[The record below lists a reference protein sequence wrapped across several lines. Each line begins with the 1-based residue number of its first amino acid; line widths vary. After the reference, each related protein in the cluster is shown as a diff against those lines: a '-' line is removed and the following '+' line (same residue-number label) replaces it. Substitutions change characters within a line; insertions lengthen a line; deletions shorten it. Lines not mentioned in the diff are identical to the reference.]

1 MVSAKYFGKI
11 NFDYLSI
18 GMPGKFGY
26 SWISMEWP
34 PGNAYG
40 LLQTPPTQTYGGPLC
55 TTL

>member
-1 MVSAKYFGKI
+1 MVSAKYFRKI

-40 LLQTPPTQTYGGPLC
+40 LLQTPPTQTYGGPVC